1 MKQDPVSPEPSA
13 PVPASSTDPAHDA
26 RTRWRSKEVS
36 FRLPVPPRIRMAA
49 TAGTAG
55 SWGISAVLARSDTM
69 NVDPTWIW
77 PAVALTLGCMAY
89 DAAMRVADRRR

>member
-1 MKQDPVSPEPSA
+1 
-13 PVPASSTDPAHDA
+13 
-26 RTRWRSKEVS
+26 
-36 FRLPVPPRIRMAA
+36 MAA

-55 SWGISAVLARSDTM
+55 SWGISAVLARNGTM

-89 DAAMRVADRRR
+89 DATLRVADRRRG